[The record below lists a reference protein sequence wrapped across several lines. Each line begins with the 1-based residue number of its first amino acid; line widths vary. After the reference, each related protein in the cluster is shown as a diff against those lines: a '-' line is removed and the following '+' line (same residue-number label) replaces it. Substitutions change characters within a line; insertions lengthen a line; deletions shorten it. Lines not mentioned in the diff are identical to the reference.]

1 MGNRTLRVLL
11 IALPSALMFPAF
23 AQDILPF
30 PPPGG
35 HLLWKYSYTGS
46 MILNAFHQYAYD
58 GEDVELDGQVY
69 KSIRRSHY
77 YEVHNGPGSVFISE
91 SHHEEYC
98 HLRTDQAGV
107 SYIHSTEFPPEEVLF
122 DPSIEVGDTMP
133 ATWRLVRRDW
143 YDEVVTVT
151 AIDSMVDNLGTQR
164 RVWHFNTPG
173 VPWPLTFSEGIGC
186 TQEFLGIPHS
196 QGGPISQLL
205 CATYDAVPVFGG
217 TCNPLA
223 VFDTPASNR
232 NAPLRVIHRPGTTT
246 YDLSRIC
253 SGTIHDAT
261 GRALSRFGPGKELHL
276 SGEGAGMYILRAD
289 DGSTVRFF
297 HQNTAR

>member
-1 MGNRTLRVLL
+1 MPPSVL
-11 IALPSALMFPAF
+11 IFSAV

-30 PPPGG
+30 PPSGG
-35 HLLWKYSYTGS
+35 HLLWKYSYTGG
-46 MILNAFHQYAYD
+46 MVLNAFHQYEYD

-69 KSIRRSHY
+69 KLIRRSHY
-77 YEVHNGPGSVFISE
+77 YEVHNGPGSYYISE

-107 SYIHSTEFPPEEVLF
+107 CYIHSTEFPPEEVLF
-122 DPSIEVGDTMP
+122 DPSIEVGDTVP

-151 AIDSMVDNLGTQR
+151 AIDSMVDNLGTQL

-173 VPWPLTFSEGIGC
+173 VPWPLTFIEGIGC
-186 TQEFLGIPHS
+186 TQEFLGIPHN
-196 QGGPISQLL
+196 QGGPLSQLL
-205 CATYDAVPVFGG
+205 CATYDDVPVLGR
-217 TCNPLA
+217 TCIPLA
-223 VFDTPASNR
+223 VFDTPTAIGND
-232 NAPLRVIHRPGTTT
+232 PLRVIHRPGTTT

-261 GRALSRFGPGKELHL
+261 GRALSRFGPDKELNL
-276 SGEGAGMYILRAD
+276 PGEGSGMYILRAD
-289 DGSTVRFF
+289 DGSTAIFF
-297 HQNTAR
+297 HHNTAR